1 MNSAGQYVYL
11 CEFNDMSLYKIGYT
25 NNPKRRL
32 SEFRS
37 AFGPNCKIL
46 YICDGGKAKE
56 QELQYMFRLHLC
68 SGEFFYKSQDIKEWF
83 SVNGKPFNSP
93 AAKLNKSK
101 KMENDMELK
110 PILVRLHED
119 VYEGLE
125 VVKGRTRMSKAA
137 ICENALRDYFAKHG
151 VQLQQ
156 PKVD

>member
-1 MNSAGQYVYL
+1 
-11 CEFNDMSLYKIGYT
+11 
-25 NNPKRRL
+25 
-32 SEFRS
+32 
-37 AFGPNCKIL
+37 
-46 YICDGGKAKE
+46 
-56 QELQYMFRLHLC
+56 
-68 SGEFFYKSQDIKEWF
+68 
-83 SVNGKPFNSP
+83 
-93 AAKLNKSK
+93 
-101 KMENDMELK
+101 MELK